1 MSNFLTPQPSP
12 DRNKYA
18 ITPIDN
24 LMSDAEWNFSQVD
37 PSDIVEYENYPG
49 VSVPYISLT
58 LNPITAS
65 TRASYISK
73 VGSPNAPC
81 EIRSNLAVQYRDQ
94 RTTPYL
100 VAYDDSNTR
109 TGYTQQ
115 TINVTALNQATT
127 TLTVTLAEPF
137 DYSPGTLFSIEDCT
151 DTRFNY
157 LMCNVSWISED
168 KLSIQTT
175 TQCFDTLP
183 SITATATTAVLRIYP
198 DALLNYAD
206 GAGFIFSGTSSTGAE
221 LLNRTNGNSYYIGQA
236 PSVIGGNRRA
246 SISSTNPAITGYGDV
261 DIRYAPTEYRL
272 DIESSAV
279 NFYDRGINTNTGAY
293 ASRGF
298 GNVNHPTLNRRYK
311 TSLGVVREIDSY
323 TRPVANITA
332 ISRTSNVVTI
342 TLDRTAS
349 SAGITTASYL
359 QVYGVR
365 DQTNFVNINFSSTLP
380 TSVTGNT
387 ITIAWTGTNAT
398 SYGGSISIVHG
409 QIVQPQLSSQV
420 IQTVEIV
427 NPNLVRLTG
436 NASWGTI
443 APGDVVYVTGA
454 LDSTGASL
462 GIDGFWKVGR
472 VSATLCALSPIVDR
486 LGTRRSP
493 TVAALAATPA
503 GGSIIWCTRIMI
515 SSYVSI
521 NKSIQEMRISGQGT
535 TNHSNSIPVNITSG
549 GVSAAQGTAA
559 TSTNGTTGWPFS
571 QGYTFIEDRA
581 SSALTATA
589 TGSALTVMGSS
600 GVLPY
605 CSLSLIVTAVSG
617 TSPTLDVS
625 IEYQENS
632 GAAWTKIYDFPRIT
646 SAGTYRTPIL
656 PLQGRFI
663 RYVYTVA
670 GTSPSFT
677 FSVQRYQ
684 YQYMS
689 VPAYVQC
696 FDRTLSLTTANAA
709 TAALYTPNCSVVNLV
724 LYVPSAG
731 TLPAV
736 KLQQSDDNGVTW
748 YDASTPLVA
757 VAGTPVVLRVPDI
770 MPTHI
775 RAVVSTAGATVGAG
789 YYVLL
794 KASGH

>member
-1 MSNFLTPQPSP
+1 
-12 DRNKYA
+12 
-18 ITPIDN
+18 
-24 LMSDAEWNFSQVD
+24 
-37 PSDIVEYENYPG
+37 
-49 VSVPYISLT
+49 
-58 LNPITAS
+58 
-65 TRASYISK
+65 
-73 VGSPNAPC
+73 
-81 EIRSNLAVQYRDQ
+81 
-94 RTTPYL
+94 
-100 VAYDDSNTR
+100 
-109 TGYTQQ
+109 
-115 TINVTALNQATT
+115 
-127 TLTVTLAEPF
+127 
-137 DYSPGTLFSIEDCT
+137 
-151 DTRFNY
+151 
-157 LMCNVSWISED
+157 
-168 KLSIQTT
+168 
-175 TQCFDTLP
+175 
-183 SITATATTAVLRIYP
+183 
-198 DALLNYAD
+198 LNYAD

-221 LLNRTNGNSYYIGQA
+221 LLCRTNGNSYYIGQA

-246 SISSTNPAITGYGDV
+246 SISTTNASITGYGDL
-261 DIRYAPTEYRL
+261 DIRYASNEYRL
-272 DIESSAV
+272 DIEPSAV
-279 NFYDRGINTNTGAY
+279 NFYDRVINSNTGAY
-293 ASRGF
+293 SSRGF
-298 GNVNHPTLNRRYK
+298 GNINHPTLNRTYT
-311 TSLGVVREIDSY
+311 TSLGALRETDGYTKPVV
-323 TRPVANITA
+323 NITA

-342 TLDRTAS
+342 TLSATADS
-349 SAGITTASYL
+349 VGITTASYI

-365 DQTNFVNINFSSTLP
+365 DQTNFGNTNFSATLP

-387 ITIAWTGTNAT
+387 VTIAWSGTNAT
-398 SYGGSISIVHG
+398 SYGGTISLVQG
-409 QIVQPQLSSQV
+409 QISQPQLVSHT
-420 IQTVEIV
+420 IQSVEIL

-436 NASWGTI
+436 HTNWGTI
-443 APGDVVYVTGA
+443 AAGDVIYVTGVI
-454 LDSTGASL
+454 DSTGTSL

-472 VSATLCALSPIVDR
+472 LSTTLCALSPVIDR
-486 LGTRRSP
+486 LGVRKSP
-493 TVAALAATPA
+493 NVAALASTPA
-503 GGSIIWCTRIMI
+503 GGAVIGCTRIMI
-515 SSYVSI
+515 SSLVTI

-549 GVSAAQGTAA
+549 GVSALQGTAA
-559 TSTNGTTGWPFS
+559 SGTNGTTGWPLS

-581 SSALTATA
+581 SAALTSTA
-589 TGSALTVMGSS
+589 TGASITAMTGS

-646 SAGTYRTPIL
+646 AAGTYRTPVL

-684 YQYMS
+684 YQYMN

-709 TAALYTPNCSVVNLV
+709 TAALYTPNCSDVNLV

-736 KLQQSDDNGVTW
+736 KLQQSDDNGTTW